1 MSETEFDF
9 TGKNLIVLGAAGHLG
24 RNLCARLTSLG
35 ANLVLIDKNKVG
47 LDELKSSL
55 SGSESPYIRT
65 IGCDLEEEGHRT
77 EVFSDLIKMYSEVH
91 GLINCASFVGDSKLP
106 GWNVAFENQSI
117 DTWRRAI
124 EVNLTS
130 IFEICQILT
139 PALKKAKGASI
150 VNIASIY
157 GEKGPRWDLY
167 TGTSLGNP
175 AAYSVSKGGLIQLT
189 RWLATTL
196 APSIR
201 VNSIIAGGIERDQP
215 EDFKSKYC
223 RDVPLGRMATETD
236 LIGPITFLLSSASSY
251 VTGEALHVDGGRG
264 IW

>member
-1 MSETEFDF
+1 MSGIEFDF

-24 RNLCARLTSLG
+24 RHLCARLVSLG

-47 LDELKSSL
+47 LDALKSSL
-55 SGSESPYIRT
+55 SGSKSSNIKAIT
-65 IGCDLEEEGHRT
+65 CDLEDIRHRT
-77 EVFSDLIKMYSEVH
+77 EVLSDLIKLYSEVH

-106 GWNVAFENQSI
+106 GWTVAFENQSI

-139 PALKKAKGASI
+139 PSLKKAKGSSI

-196 APSIR
+196 APTVR
-201 VNSIIAGGIERDQP
+201 VNSVIAGGIERDQP
-215 EDFKSKYC
+215 ESFKSKYC
-223 RDVPLGRMATETD
+223 RDVPLGRMATEMD
-236 LIGPITFLLSSASSY
+236 LIGPIIFLLSSASSY
-251 VTGEALHVDGGRG
+251 VTGESLHVDGGRG